1 MSIASRGDLAWV
13 AEPASH
19 IYLAAFIID
28 IALFAVV
35 MIYLFG
41 DFIGISTDPFYFFAV
56 LLAVIEVS
64 LVLASLTSFKK
75 ISEILHRPTIWHN
88 VRNGAYSQVA
98 SYAIGL
104 LFLVPAKKYFSYFKD
119 IFSFDDRAV
128 FSLPP
133 DFIFFYIY
141 CS

>member
-1 MSIASRGDLAWV
+1 MSITSRSDLAWV

-19 IYLAAFIID
+19 IYLAVFIID
-28 IALFAVV
+28 IVLTAVV
-35 MIYLFG
+35 VMYVFG
-41 DFIGISTDPFYFFAV
+41 DFIGISIDPLYYFAV
-56 LLAVIEVS
+56 LLAVIEIA

-98 SYAIGL
+98 YYTLSL
-104 LFLVPAKKYFSYFKD
+104 LLLLEPLKKYFSYFKD
-119 IFSFDDRAV
+119 IFSFDRAV
-128 FSLPP
+128 FLLLLY
-133 DFIFFYIY
+133 FCIY

>member
-1 MSIASRGDLAWV
+1 MSIATRNDLAWA
-13 AEPASH
+13 AEPTSH

-28 IALFAVV
+28 MVSFPAAVT
-35 MIYLFG
+35 YLFG
-41 DFIGISTDPFYFFAV
+41 DFIGISTDPLYFFVV
-56 LLAVIEVS
+56 LLVVIEVS

-75 ISEILHRPTIWHN
+75 ISEILHRPKIWHN

-104 LFLVPAKKYFSYFKD
+104 LFLVPANKYFSYFKD

-128 FSLPP
+128 LSLLLY
-133 DFIFFYIY
+133 FYIY

>member
-1 MSIASRGDLAWV
+1 MSIASRGDLAWA

-28 IALFAVV
+28 MALFAVV
-35 MIYLFG
+35 MLYLFG
-41 DFIGISTDPFYFFAV
+41 DFIGTSTDPLYFFVV

-75 ISEILHRPTIWHN
+75 ISEIIHRPTIWRN

-98 SYAIGL
+98 
-104 LFLVPAKKYFSYFKD
+104 
-119 IFSFDDRAV
+119 
-128 FSLPP
+128 
-133 DFIFFYIY
+133 
-141 CS
+141 

>member
-1 MSIASRGDLAWV
+1 MSITSRSDLAWV

-19 IYLAAFIID
+19 IYLAVFIID
-28 IALFAVV
+28 IVLTAVV
-35 MIYLFG
+35 VMYVFG
-41 DFIGISTDPFYFFAV
+41 DFIGISTDPLYLFVV

-98 SYAIGL
+98 YYTFFFYYSL
-104 LFLVPAKKYFSYFKD
+104 SRSKKYFSYFQ
-119 IFSFDDRAV
+119 RH
-128 FSLPP
+128 LLL
-133 DFIFFYIY
+133 
-141 CS
+141 